1 MLISEIKNKE
11 LRELA
16 ELRRSES
23 ERVFSDNLVWAF
35 DWNDTEEKEDF
46 WIDVKKGKI
55 TKLPK
60 KENINNASFNAIEEI
75 KESYALQDIAV
86 NSNYKLS
93 DLKEIH
99 RAVKNLD
106 KVKVIVEQAE
116 RFNLELHDVVSIIN
130 AVNK

>member
-1 MLISEIKNKE
+1 MLISEIKNKKTIPE
-11 LRELA
+11 LH
-16 ELRRSES
+16 SETLP
-23 ERVFSDNLVWAF
+23 FY
-35 DWNDTEEKEDF
+35 KEPP
-46 WIDVKKGKI
+46 IPILGTHKR
-55 TKLPK
+55 
-60 KENINNASFNAIEEI
+60 NINNASFNAIEEI
-75 KESYALQDIAV
+75 KESYALQGIAV

-99 RAVKNLD
+99 RDVKDLD